1 MSNRVL
7 VPEDLHRNG
16 RAAVASLA
24 RAGLAI
30 ALHAVDRATYPNPH
44 QHVVRSWATDREAAL
59 LVRAAS
65 EPPAEM
71 ANTAALLRTI
81 VVQFFE
87 SFGPKSA
94 GVQLFGRSEALVSLR
109 PRGPPKPPGST
120 LSVLFLFATGP

>member
-71 ANTAALLRTI
+71 RTRRRCCERSWCSSLK
-81 VVQFFE
+81 V
-87 SFGPKSA
+87 S
-94 GVQLFGRSEALVSLR
+94 GRRVRACNCLVDRKRL
-109 PRGPPKPPGST
+109 
-120 LSVLFLFATGP
+120 